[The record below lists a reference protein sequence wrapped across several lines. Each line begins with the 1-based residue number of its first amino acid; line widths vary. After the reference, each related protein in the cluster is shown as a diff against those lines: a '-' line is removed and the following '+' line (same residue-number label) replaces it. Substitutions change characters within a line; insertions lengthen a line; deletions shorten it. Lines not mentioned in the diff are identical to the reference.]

1 VSKPRASKS
10 PKARAPAPAPAP
22 APEEELDVELDET
35 TPTELDRHDL
45 AFLRRVHTFL
55 FHIHR
60 FPHQAKRQAYTQKEH
75 DLGWDLWSV
84 ASGRNRPFDHWLAE
98 SDQKDQPADIS
109 SERLRILK
117 EIDAFENLWFPRMR
131 ALIARVIPKKNAD
144 RFAAGFFKDL
154 SQQPLGPAVV
164 DSVKTF
170 LNRVEE
176 LKKSSEPGA
185 LELQTTL
192 HQRGLSPGRGR
203 LLDTPRAA
211 PRRSRREAR
220 PPRRSSRAGG
230 REERC
235 AWAPVPFSLVGRCA
249 GGYLARRADGPLYH
263 PDPAALHPDPTAP
276 HLDFC
281 SRSSR
286 HAVDAPAPGGGFRR

>member
-1 VSKPRASKS
+1 VSKPRVSKS
-10 PKARAPAPAPAP
+10 PKARAPAH
-22 APEEELDVELDET
+22 APEEEFDVDLDET
-35 TPTELDRHDL
+35 TPTDLDRHDL
-45 AFLRRVHTFL
+45 TFLRRVHTFL

-75 DLGWDLWSV
+75 DLGWELWSV

-98 SDQKDQPADIS
+98 SDQKDHPADIS

-176 LKKSSEPGA
+176 LKKSREPGA
-185 LELQTTL
+185 FELHTTL
-192 HQRGLSPGRGR
+192 HQRGL
-203 LLDTPRAA
+203 TPEKIEAMRRRIAA
-211 PRRSRREAR
+211 AEAHKK
-220 PPRRSSRAGG
+220 PAGGAPKVSRA
-230 REERC
+230 EIAKAKKAQLAAFESLKLWYND
-235 AWAPVPFSLVGRCA
+235 WATTFRG
-249 GGYLARRADGPLYH
+249 
-263 PDPAALHPDPTAP
+263 ALGVQAQIVLGLTTFKRKQPT
-276 HLDFC
+276 DDTEG
-281 SRSSR
+281 
-286 HAVDAPAPGGGFRR
+286 DAPKGGADDEPEGEIDDA